1 MDVYLR
7 DYGIKPNTDEVIHAK
22 IQKAIDDCAN
32 SGGGTVYF
40 ETGTYICG
48 TLYMRDNTYLNLP
61 PRCVVKGSGDLD
73 DYNEPDAWVQNAP
86 IPSEYATGKHLIA
99 GVEVKN
105 CGIFGGG
112 IIDGNGAHFG
122 YRQEPDFKRPSQ
134 MVYFCESENIT
145 ILNLELVNSPYWTC
159 HIHGCD
165 KVIISGLRIK
175 NNDWIG
181 CCDGIDVD
189 TSSRVVISDCII
201 DTQDDCITF
210 RCDNNFF
217 GKLKNKEKILEDVTV
232 TNCQLRT
239 ADCNAMRI
247 GVGNGQIKN
256 CVVSN
261 LIIKDSAKGVCL
273 ESRYAFN
280 DDIKIGTKIEN
291 ISFNNIYM
299 ETKLP
304 LFISSHCDGIVNRPC
319 PPVNNIRFTNITAI
333 SDHNVIIQGSENCI
347 FKNINFANCDFTFK
361 GTPEVVD
368 KHGYGEWDYISSSAG
383 FYIAN
388 AENVSLNNVQVHIE
402 EKNSKIDKGV
412 IETNSAVRYI
422 GFGADKD
429 GEIIDR
435 K

>member
-1 MDVYLR
+1 MDVYLKN
-7 DYGIKPNTDEVIHAK
+7 YGIVPNTEEVLHVK
-22 IQKAIDDCAN
+22 IQKAIDDCAK

-40 ETGTYICG
+40 ESGTYICG

-61 PRCVVKGSGDLD
+61 PRCVIKGSGDLA

-86 IPSEYATGKHLIA
+86 IPPEHTTGKHLIA

-112 IIDGNGAHFG
+112 IIDGNGDYFG
-122 YRQEPDFKRPSQ
+122 YRNAPDFFRPSQ
-134 MVYFCESENIT
+134 MVYFCESENIS

-165 KVIISGLRIK
+165 RVIISGVRIK
-175 NNDWIG
+175 NNDWIWN
-181 CCDGIDVD
+181 CDGIDVD

-201 DTQDDCITF
+201 DAQDDCITF

-217 GKLKNKEKILEDVTV
+217 GKLKNKEKILDGVTV

-239 ADCNAMRI
+239 AGCNAMRI

-261 LIIKDSAKGVCL
+261 VVIKDSAKAVCL

-280 DDIKIGTKIEN
+280 DDVKIGTKIEN

-299 ETKLP
+299 ETQLP
-304 LFISSHCDGIVNRPC
+304 LFISSHCDGIVDKPC
-319 PPVNNIRFTNITAI
+319 PDIKNVRFTNVTSI
-333 SDHNVIIQGSENCI
+333 SDHNVVIQGSENCVLE
-347 FKNINFANCDFTFK
+347 NINFANCDFTFK
-361 GTPEVVD
+361 GIPEVED
-368 KHGYGEWDYISSSAG
+368 KYGYGEWDYKTSPAG

-388 AENVSLNNVQVHIE
+388 AKNVSLNNVQIHIE
-402 EKNSKIDKGV
+402 EKDSAIDKGV
-412 IETNSAVRYI
+412 IEVNSDVRYI
-422 GFGADKD
+422 CFGADKNGKD
-429 GEIIDR
+429 IER